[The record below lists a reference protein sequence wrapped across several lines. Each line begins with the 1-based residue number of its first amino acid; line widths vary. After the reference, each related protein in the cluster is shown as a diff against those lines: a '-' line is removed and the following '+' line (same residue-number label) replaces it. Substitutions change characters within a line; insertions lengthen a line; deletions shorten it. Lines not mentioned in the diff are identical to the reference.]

1 MSADLVVHAAIK
13 DMDKLKEYAGQ
24 AVPLIE
30 AAGGERLFRGQVAEV
45 PVGRHDPNFCVA
57 FRFPDIDALRDWYN
71 SDDYQALVPLRDT
84 AADMTF
90 IVLEEPPE

>member
-1 MSADLVVHAAIK
+1 MSAYLVVHAAIK
-13 DMDKLKEYAGQ
+13 DMDKLKEYTGQ

-45 PVGRHDPNFCVA
+45 LVGRHDANFCVA
-57 FRFPDIDALRDWYN
+57 FRFPDNDALRGWYN
-71 SDDYQALVPLRDT
+71 SDAYQALVPLRET

-90 IVLEEPPE
+90 IMLEEMPQ